1 MTAAHFGERFS
12 VSVSLSH
19 FCHMM
24 ASNKAPRLVADPSV
38 GVADLVKVID
48 DYMVEKGD
56 TNLWKLIQPPSNATW
71 KSAPPVGWLAS
82 LSSLFKKYCEVA
94 PNTVVSGKKNKAA
107 IARLCET
114 KGVNHTR
121 KSVDDFADMV
131 DNSIRMG
138 LGHYRTMKQQAD
150 LKERAFRRADSTQ
163 QAAMENVL
171 SLVNAQA
178 AKDEQGEQQSEQ
190 QGEAA
195 ETKETKETQETRMC
209 VFEGDEPRP
218 TPAPTAS
225 SSKGTTFASD
235 VFDRVLNQAPAQTPR
250 KHNGSEAET
259 LFVDNVPIKIFK
271 RPEKAPAA
279 TQDSEDSPIKGP
291 WVLEV
296 DSPDKQLLQNAQ
308 DAEPLAKDGKSQQQR
323 LNAVR
328 PKKQKK
334 GKGKGAAAS
343 KDDTCPKAMKTSS
356 SKKGNVTGKG
366 KGKGKGSAMK
376 KPAASQPAAASE
388 FADESGTSSYGES
401 YYIIPDQVPDPK
413 TCGLLRVKAS
423 HRYVSKSYHDTRKS
437 LEKQGVSADDAK
449 VCASASARKAG
460 QIFDAEWPREQQDVD
475 VQESKKEKSLKGPMK
490 SSNAHEEKVIK
501 NPMKVKKAMK
511 KKKQNSTKTKGK
523 KAIAAEEIPESYHNK
538 TDDNDSLDVW

>member
-19 FCHMM
+19 FCDMM

-235 VFDRVLNQAPAQTPR
+235 VLDRVLNQAPAQTPR
-250 KHNGSEAET
+250 KHTGSEAET

-334 GKGKGAAAS
+334 AK
-343 KDDTCPKAMKTSS
+343 
-356 SKKGNVTGKG
+356 
-366 KGKGKGSAMK
+366 
-376 KPAASQPAAASE
+376 
-388 FADESGTSSYGES
+388 
-401 YYIIPDQVPDPK
+401 
-413 TCGLLRVKAS
+413 
-423 HRYVSKSYHDTRKS
+423 
-437 LEKQGVSADDAK
+437 AK
-449 VCASASARKAG
+449 VQQQARMTHV
-460 QIFDAEWPREQQDVD
+460 PRQ
-475 VQESKKEKSLKGPMK
+475 
-490 SSNAHEEKVIK
+490 
-501 NPMKVKKAMK
+501 
-511 KKKQNSTKTKGK
+511 
-523 KAIAAEEIPESYHNK
+523 
-538 TDDNDSLDVW
+538 